1 MGKGPG
7 PAPDYQALAQQQN
20 QYDTLA
26 NQANTL
32 NNRPNQYS
40 QWGSSTWAQDPST
53 GQWSQNQVLNP
64 LQQQALNSQFGTQ
77 AGLQGLAQDQLGG
90 IQQDMQVNPWQQG
103 TLTQWGQAPDGSDAA
118 RAQQQ
123 EATYGQATSRLDPQ
137 WQKAADEKRNQL
149 YAMGLKEG
157 NPTFDTE
164 MQSFQRGQ
172 NDAYNQALYSSI
184 GAGNDVFNQSFGQSL
199 QGANYQNQLRGQQV
213 GEAGQQANWNLGNLQ
228 RLISGMGVGQQ
239 QFGSTPG
246 STASP
251 QQTPDVL
258 GAANQQYQ
266 AQAQAAASQ
275 NQMTGNIIGGALGA
289 AGGLA
294 KLSDERTKDVVGSGD
309 SQLEDFLHSAEG
321 SAYEYKDDWK
331 DHPLAS
337 EGEHVSPMA
346 QRLEQSQLGREM
358 VSTGPS
364 GEKVV
369 DYGRGLGTLTAA
381 LALVNRKLED
391 VLAERDEDVNP
402 TVVQHEVRHG

>member
-1 MGKGPG
+1 M
-7 PAPDYQALAQQQN
+7 ALAQQQN

-32 NNRPNQYS
+32 TNRPNQYS
-40 QWGSSTWAQDPST
+40 QWGSSTWAQDPTT
-53 GQWSQNQVLNP
+53 GQWSQNSVLNP

-90 IQQDMQVNPWQQG
+90 IQKDMQVNPWDQG
-103 TLTQWGQAPDGSDAA
+103 SLSQWGQAPDGSDAA

-123 EATYGQATSRLDPQ
+123 EATYGQAASRLDPQ
-137 WQKAADEKRNQL
+137 WNKAQDEKRNQL

-164 MQSFQRGQ
+164 MESFNRQK
-172 NDAYNQALYSSI
+172 NDAYNQAAYSSI
-184 GAGNDVFNQSFGQSL
+184 GAGNDAFNQSFGQSL
-199 QGANYQNQLRGQQV
+199 QGSNYQNSLRNLQV
-213 GEAGQQANWNLGNLQ
+213 GDASQQANWNLGNLQ

-246 STASP
+246 STAS
-251 QQTPDVL
+251 QAQTPDVM
-258 GAANQQYQ
+258 GAAQQQYQ
-266 AQAQAAASQ
+266 TAQQAAASQ
-275 NQMTGNIIGGALGA
+275 NAMVGNIVGGIGNTV
-289 AGGLA
+289 GGVA
-294 KLSDERTKDVVGSGD
+294 KLSDERTKDITGSGE

-321 SAYEYKDDWK
+321 NAYEYRNEWSG
-331 DHPLAS
+331 HPLAS

-346 QRLEQSQLGREM
+346 QRLEQSRLGREM
-358 VSTGPS
+358 VTTGPS

-381 LALVNRKLED
+381 LAYVNQKLED
-391 VLAERDEDVNP
+391 VLADKDE
-402 TVVQHEVRHG
+402 EASHGR